1 MGWRARL
8 DEICGAYGLGDD
20 QRERL
25 ARLLELLRDDETAP
39 TAVRDPDR
47 GVDVHV
53 ADSLAALEL
62 DVVRSARAIAD
73 VGAGAGLPGLPLA
86 VSLPGAHVALVESAR
101 RKCAFLERAIAVSGA
116 TNAEV
121 SCARVEE
128 WPGSELDLVCARAL
142 APLAVLVE
150 YAAPLL
156 AVGGHLLAWKGRPD
170 GDEQRAGAEA
180 AAEVGLRGERV
191 VRVEPFAGVEH
202 RTLHLY
208 YKVSD
213 TPARFPRRAGMA
225 RKRPLS
231 T

>member
-1 MGWRARL
+1 M
-8 DEICGAYGLGDD
+8 
-20 QRERL
+20 
-25 ARLLELLRDDETAP
+25 
-39 TAVRDPDR
+39 
-47 GVDVHV
+47 
-53 ADSLAALEL
+53 
-62 DVVRSARAIAD
+62 
-73 VGAGAGLPGLPLA
+73 
-86 VSLPGAHVALVESAR
+86 ALVESAG

-121 SCARVEE
+121 ACARVEE
-128 WPGSELDLVCARAL
+128 WPGRELDLVCARAL

-156 AVGGHLLAWKGRPD
+156 SVGGHLLAWKGRPD
-170 GDEQRAGAEA
+170 RDEQRAGAEA

-191 VRVEPFAGVEH
+191 VRVEPFADVEY

-208 YKVSD
+208 RKVSD